1 MDKLKITLED
11 WDYTCGD
18 GCCYS
23 YGVYLSLNGER
34 LEHPNPKIH
43 DNGYIGMDVETALL
57 AVLNKLGYEV
67 EFEQAHMD

>member
-34 LEHPNPKIH
+34 LEHHNPEIH

>member
-34 LEHPNPKIH
+34 LEHPNPEIH